1 MWIYLYLF
9 CLALL
14 CFLNQ
19 NISVSQQFWE
29 SLSDSLFKNILS
41 PFFLSLLRFSPLFHP
56 LPVSGGRQLPCQG
69 DTRSGLQNGPH
80 GMELG
85 PPAKSWEGAGAF
97 SNHDMSELTW
107 KGTLQA

>member
-41 PFFLSLLRFSPLFHP
+41 PFFLSTEIFKWER
-56 LPVSGGRQLPCQG
+56 
-69 DTRSGLQNGPH
+69 NG
-80 GMELG
+80 ERE
-85 PPAKSWEGAGAF
+85 KEWETEEEM
-97 SNHDMSELTW
+97 NLEKLTPRTW
-107 KGTLQA
+107 KN